1 MEIRNLRRIFVL
13 VVLTL
18 IFVTGSSFAAEPIKI
33 AQVVG
38 VTGPYEAYTKQSIT
52 GFKMGLEYAT
62 NGTNMVL
69 DRPIEVIIKED
80 HMLKFMG

>member
-1 MEIRNLRRIFVL
+1 MEIGKLRGIFVL
-13 VVLTL
+13 IVLAL
-18 IFVTGSSFAAEPIKI
+18 IFTAGISLAAEPIKI

-62 NGTNMVL
+62 KGTFEVL
-69 DRPIEVIIKED
+69 GGLSKSSSKIPI
-80 HMLKFMG
+80 